1 MYPKRLL
8 YEKVRDF
15 VLKSNKQACGL
26 LGSYGVG
33 KTTLIKQ
40 LYHDLKDSAYTIYY
54 YDALDYVGEEKPLEL
69 FSEVCHIQKTDKPN
83 LVILDNFGAMYFFDQ
98 SLGYF
103 SDIYDEENPFISK
116 TKLLIISNFERVHRR
131 DLHEYFC
138 YERCECEIF
147 YMRDLHF
154 VEWIARERNLSTPED
169 VNDLKVLCT
178 LGLADINSYFEYMA
192 LLLRLDALDYLELW
206 LREYYILERNKCD
219 QRGIDFI
226 SFYKPN
232 SMLDLLYAIATEDH
246 SSEQYKRIC
255 SLEFSKFKELLKLL
269 VLTRFIGFESKGIQV
284 AQGELYSFLFT
295 NSKMMYPNLITI
307 DTVKKVFENFRIF
320 FSSLRSFIFTA
331 RILERRIGVRCS
343 LKLEDFLKGTYLGLS
358 GILFQEN
365 FIFKEESVFIPNT
378 KEELSYVEF
387 LCKTELIIYN

>member
-1 MYPKRLL
+1 
-8 YEKVRDF
+8 
-15 VLKSNKQACGL
+15 
-26 LGSYGVG
+26 
-33 KTTLIKQ
+33 
-40 LYHDLKDSAYTIYY
+40 
-54 YDALDYVGEEKPLEL
+54 
-69 FSEVCHIQKTDKPN
+69 
-83 LVILDNFGAMYFFDQ
+83 MYFFDQ

-320 FSSLRSFIFTA
+320 FS
-331 RILERRIGVRCS
+331 
-343 LKLEDFLKGTYLGLS
+343 
-358 GILFQEN
+358 LF
-365 FIFKEESVFIPNT
+365 
-378 KEELSYVEF
+378 
-387 LCKTELIIYN
+387 

>member
-1 MYPKRLL
+1 M
-8 YEKVRDF
+8 
-15 VLKSNKQACGL
+15 
-26 LGSYGVG
+26 
-33 KTTLIKQ
+33 
-40 LYHDLKDSAYTIYY
+40 
-54 YDALDYVGEEKPLEL
+54 L
-69 FSEVCHIQKTDKPN
+69 FRS
-83 LVILDNFGAMYFFDQ
+83 
-98 SLGYF
+98 
-103 SDIYDEENPFISK
+103 
-116 TKLLIISNFERVHRR
+116 
-131 DLHEYFC
+131 
-138 YERCECEIF
+138 
-147 YMRDLHF
+147 
-154 VEWIARERNLSTPED
+154 
-169 VNDLKVLCT
+169 
-178 LGLADINSYFEYMA
+178 EYMA

-365 FIFKEESVFIPNT
+365 FIFKEIGRAHV
-378 KEELSYVEF
+378 
-387 LCKTELIIYN
+387 